1 MRDLSNLCSI
11 FCVLLRN
18 EELGE
23 GILGVEGEHLRM
35 LYAELALM
43 STTVGHFPHEAV
55 DVVAT
60 SFEVEGAGSLGGDDI
75 VEFVGKGARHE
86 TDAAEIEYHGVGI
99 DADMLGKFGGLGSG
113 EEIGAVDVVESDGL
127 CHIFV
132 LFLFEVINVT
142 EALWGNDGD
151 AQQDDGAGPVEE
163 SADVGVIVQPV
174 ALVAV
179 EGTAGK
185 HEEGTVKTFDEH
197 TARGRDAIATV
208 LGTGAV
214 FGGASFVGQ
223 SQSLG
228 GIAVNFLLEKAGLG
242 ITAGDGDAIVG
253 DAEVDTTLALQILR
267 EEVAV
272 GTAGV
277 FVDIVNQFAEE
288 VAQGRGDSSA
298 DASLA
303 HDDIAHDGTE
313 SILVLIVHRKAAK
326 RDIAAF
332 SIMLHYVLGGFLR
345 GIFEVEHAVEV
356 DVVQVGL
363 HFKRD
368 VFAAYLFGRLLA
380 VDGQR
385 GEEEGMQETDAAEVP
400 DDGVI
405 VRPLSQVDHLYDVVE
420 TATDA
425 LVLAYVGDGY
435 SLHIHIVFL
444 GAKVIIFPQTCIVSY
459 VKSAKSGRG

>member
-1 MRDLSNLCSI
+1 MLLC
-11 FCVLLRN
+11 N

-23 GILGVEGEHLRM
+23 GVLGVEGEHLRM
-35 LYAELALM
+35 LYAELAL
-43 STTVGHFPHEAV
+43 TGATVGHFLHEAV
-55 DVVAT
+55 DVMAT
-60 SFEVEGAGSLGGDDI
+60 SFEVEGAGSLRGDDI
-75 VEFVGKGARHE
+75 VEFVGKGARHK
-86 TDAAEIEYHGVGI
+86 TDAAEIEHHGVSI
-99 DADMLGKFGGLGSG
+99 VADMLGKFCSLGSG
-113 EEIGAVDVVESDGL
+113 EEVGAVDVVESDGL

-151 AQQDDGAGPVEE
+151 AQQNDGAWPVEK

-174 ALVAV
+174 TLVAV

-185 HEEGTVKTFDEH
+185 HEERTSKTLDEH
-197 TARGRDAIATV
+197 TARGRDTIATI
-208 LGTGAV
+208 LCTRAV

-228 GIAVNFLLEKAGLG
+228 RVTVNLLLEKTGLG

-253 DAEVDTTLALQILR
+253 DAEVNAAFTIQILR
-267 EEVAV
+267 KEVAV

-288 VAQGRGDSSA
+288 VTQGRGDSSA

-303 HDDIAHDGTE
+303 HDDVAHNGTE
-313 SILVLIVHRKAAK
+313 SILVLVVHRKAAK
-326 RDIAAF
+326 RGIAAF
-332 SIMLHYVLGGFLR
+332 SIVFHYVLGGFLR
-345 GIFEVEHAVEV
+345 GFLEVEHAVEV

-368 VFAAYLFGRLLA
+368 VLAAYFFGRLLA
-380 VDGQR
+380 IDCQR
-385 GEEEGMQETDAAEVP
+385 GEKEGMQETDAAEVP

-405 VRPLSQVDHLYDVVE
+405 VRPLSQVNHLYDVVE

-435 SLHIHIVFL
+435 SLHIIIVFL
-444 GAKVIIFPQTCIVSY
+444 AAKVSFFTQTWCDY
-459 VKSAKSGRG
+459 GVKYQ